1 VLTTIITK
9 NLHVTIQDQ
18 IITIARIL
26 KRTIQAI
33 VGMMTDVAIGTII
46 MITGIVTP
54 DITIEMEII
63 VLEVDIMEIGSFT
76 TQGAITTDNNAVTI
90 ETFIHQGGVITET
103 ICQETGTAI
112 TREVTVDQTNPI
124 GRSTNHPSTKWNNK
138 DRSKVLNLS

>member
-1 VLTTIITK
+1 MK

-18 IITIARIL
+18 IITIARVL
-26 KRTIQAI
+26 KHTIQAI

-46 MITGIVTP
+46 MITGIVTL

-63 VLEVDIMEIGSFT
+63 VLEVDIMGIGSFI
-76 TQGAITTDNNAVTI
+76 TQGAITTDNTAVRI

-103 ICQETGTAI
+103 ICQETGTTI
-112 TREVTVDQTNPI
+112 TREVTIDQTNPL
-124 GRSTNHPSTKWNNK
+124 GRSTNHPSTKWSNK